1 MKNQTVNIDT
11 QPKREGQSEET
22 KQAVWQS
29 EVQRDITDIKELVTS
44 IQATLEKNYVTKA
57 EFTPLRDSLKGMQGF
72 FYTVGLSCVLL
83 VVAGVL
89 KLLFKV

>member
-11 QPKREGQSEET
+11 HEGPSAETTQALFQSN
-22 KQAVWQS
+22 
-29 EVQRDITDIKELVTS
+29 VQRDISDIKKLVTA
-44 IQATLEKNYVTKA
+44 IQETLEKNYVSKS
-57 EFTPLRDSLKGMQGF
+57 EFTPVRDGLRGMQGF

-89 KLLFKV
+89 KLLFRV

>member
-11 QPKREGQSEET
+11 KNQGQSEET

-57 EFTPLRDSLKGMQGF
+57 EFTPVKEGVKGMQGF

>member
-1 MKNQTVNIDT
+1 MKNTTINNIETHDGPSPET
-11 QPKREGQSEET
+11 AQALFQSN
-22 KQAVWQS
+22 
-29 EVQRDITDIKELVTS
+29 VQRDIADIKKLVTA
-44 IQATLEKNYVTKA
+44 IQETLEKNYVSKA
-57 EFTPLRDSLKGMQGF
+57 EFTPVRDSLKGMQGF